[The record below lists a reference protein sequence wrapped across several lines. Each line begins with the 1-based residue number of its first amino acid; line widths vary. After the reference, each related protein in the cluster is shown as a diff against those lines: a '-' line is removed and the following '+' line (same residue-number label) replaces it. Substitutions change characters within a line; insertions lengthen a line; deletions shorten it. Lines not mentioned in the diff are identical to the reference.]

1 LDGVQA
7 GVKSSRGAASMFMVV
22 AMKIGSS
29 VMSRVLV
36 VLLSS
41 LVASA
46 ALAATG
52 LKAGSLSEFNV
63 ELPRELRE
71 MGGRGQLSPVK
82 HALIAVAVPA
92 SFDPARDWPVLV
104 ISATG
109 DPQYHSSRRLFG
121 AYANTAVAAGWIV
134 VAADP
139 AEDVSG
145 EQDNLSLRYALNI
158 AALAAL
164 ELQWQRAGKAPLA
177 FGGFSGGAKNSG
189 WLAAA
194 FAQQGRSVVGIYAA
208 GINENTIVPAAKHF
222 KVLTDAYKRIP
233 IFLQSGEKDEIAT
246 PADHRR
252 VADELR
258 SAGFRNVRVESFP
271 GPHAVEPELLRSAL
285 DWFRELSAAT
295 ATAR

>member
-1 LDGVQA
+1 
-7 GVKSSRGAASMFMVV
+7 MVV
-22 AMKIGSS
+22 AMDIASR
-29 VMSRVLV
+29 VLLRVLV

-41 LVASA
+41 LVAST
-46 ALAATG
+46 ALAAPG
-52 LKAGSLSEFNV
+52 LKAGSSNEFNV

-71 MGGRGQLSPVK
+71 MAGRGQVSPVK
-82 HALIAVAVPA
+82 HALVAVSVPA
-92 SFDPARDWPVLV
+92 NFDGSRDWPVLV
-104 ISATG
+104 ISSSRGRTPD
-109 DPQYHSSRRLFG
+109 DPEYHSSRRLSG
-121 AYANTAVAAGWIV
+121 AYADTAVAAGWIV

-145 EQDNLSLRYALNI
+145 VEDDIPLRYALNV

-164 ELQWQRAGKAPLA
+164 ELQWPRAGKAPLA

-194 FAQQGRSVVGIYAA
+194 FARQGRSVIGIYAA
-208 GINENTIVPAAKHF
+208 GINEDTIVSAAQHF

-258 SAGFRNVRVESFP
+258 NAGFRNVRVESFP
-271 GPHAVEPELLRSAL
+271 GPHAVEPELLRTAL
-285 DWFRELSAAT
+285 DWFRELGAPAA
-295 ATAR
+295 AAK